1 MCDTFKTDLTPSNDS
16 TDVLTSKKD
25 QATEPLR
32 RFDVQPAG
40 EKEPI
45 VLAPV
50 APPPATVLIVQ
61 QPRLFTDQQLVAI
74 LIVLFAIVCFGILA
88 HAIRT

>member
-1 MCDTFKTDLTPSNDS
+1 MCDTFRTDPTLRNDSND
-16 TDVLTSKKD
+16 VLASKKE
-25 QATEPLR
+25 QAAEPLR
-32 RFDVQPAG
+32 RFDVQPG

-45 VLAPV
+45 VSAPL

-88 HAIRT
+88 HAIRA